1 MVFFGVLLEVSVGH
15 FASFH
20 PLRPVFH
27 GSSQVFFGEASAIER
42 VKALRTS
49 ICEQERLRAFASLTE
64 SISLTLLY
72 ILLALGLF
80 WAH

>member
-1 MVFFGVLLEVSVGH
+1 MAAEFSLRGTGAGALGGGRVSNVVFFGVLLEVSVGH

-49 ICEQERLRAFASLTE
+49 ICEQERLRAFA
-64 SISLTLLY
+64 
-72 ILLALGLF
+72 
-80 WAH
+80 